1 MTFYQQTVR
10 LDSSQYRTLNVL
22 AERRGLT
29 SYRMLGKIIDAG
41 FLAVMHGTDKET
53 DIAQIAGEVGSVS
66 ERLVEIERVL
76 DRALFTACA
85 AYSYARHA
93 ALGTRKNDE
102 AIAAEARAAFE
113 RQRSLATEIVS

>member
-53 DIAQIAGEVGSVS
+53 DIAQIAGEVGSM
-66 ERLVEIERVL
+66 
-76 DRALFTACA
+76 
-85 AYSYARHA
+85 
-93 ALGTRKNDE
+93 
-102 AIAAEARAAFE
+102 
-113 RQRSLATEIVS
+113 